1 MNIANQVKSLT
12 EDIEASYGTRM
23 AAVSDIVKETR
34 QTLGNFNREHEK
46 MVGDLRRTL
55 ASNQS
60 GRASEVRKMRAENV
74 EQLKEMAKDLLSFL
88 SSGKSERKEE
98 VGELMKEIR
107 GFIRGMEEESIE
119 RADKVTDLLKSFAQ
133 EHQERAASL
142 KRELSSFQRHLSS
155 VVEDMRADN
164 SSDHRQARTHWQ
176 NLAKVMAAKRAGKSV
191 PSPRAEMGVP
201 AAVKEEAEEAFEV
214 GELKE
219 RVLKVIQANPGGIK
233 LSKIGKVLGI
243 AFIRAAKPIRELLA
257 EVKVTKRDSE
267 YLPA

>member
-12 EDIEASYGTRM
+12 EDIEASYGTRI

-46 MVGDLRRTL
+46 MAGDLRRTL